1 MYDTLHLRLHDPCVM
16 AQALES
22 VVRVAG
28 ANHTAGAV
36 LFHDVNGMP
45 VYATRVRYNGGHIQ
59 ITSANGYC
67 YLNVSLPRVKSNSG
81 SNLIPVTKAEFPVMV
96 QRLQD
101 KLYEIGIVTS
111 LREAR
116 VCRFDLFANAAT
128 RYTFQDFKPLFD
140 TLYIPR
146 RFRVVY
152 AGSYTFRNTQREDQ
166 IYDKRAQMEDT
177 GVDTTNVPAQC
188 LRFETRLLLSASVR
202 TLGVHTVDD
211 LERRWDVI
219 EAWFVEHIKTVL
231 RYSDDLPQTV
241 ELGDVAAIVDHPQQA
256 KTALFARAVLAQV
269 GGFDELRHLLKQ
281 RRCHRK
287 KIQRFVDKV
296 VDGLLFPLADD
307 RISLNELKRELCT
320 LLLESLGV
328 GGGR

>member
-1 MYDTLHLRLHDPCVM
+1 MYDTLHLRLHDPRVM
-16 AQALES
+16 EQALNT
-22 VVRVAG
+22 VVIVAG

-36 LFHDVNGMP
+36 LLHDMNGRP
-45 VYATRVRYNGGHIQ
+45 VYATRIRYNGGHIQ
-59 ITSANGYC
+59 LTSANGYC
-67 YLNVSLPRVKSNSG
+67 YLNVSLPRVKSYGG
-81 SNLIPVTKAEFPVMV
+81 SNLIPVTKAEFSVMI

-128 RYTFQDFKPLFD
+128 RYTFQDFRPLFD
-140 TLYIPR
+140 TLYIAR
-146 RFRVVY
+146 RSRVVY

-177 GVDTTNVPAQC
+177 GVDTTIVPAQC

-202 TLGVHTVDD
+202 TLGVHTVAD
-211 LERRWDVI
+211 LERRWDLI
-219 EAWFVEHIKTVL
+219 EAWFIDHIKTVL
-231 RYSDDLPQTV
+231 RYSDNLPQTV
-241 ELGDVAAIVDHPQQA
+241 ELGDVAAIVDHPHQA
-256 KTALFARAVLAQV
+256 KQALFARAVLAQT
-269 GGFDELRHLLKQ
+269 GGVDELRHMLKQ

-296 VDGLLFPLADD
+296 VDGLQFPLAND
-307 RISLNELKRELCT
+307 RVSINDLKRELCT
-320 LLLESLGV
+320 RLLESLGV